1 MACSH
6 FLFSFLFIAFIATFK
21 GQLGNLTYNFAI
33 ATALNCYQCN
43 GSDSSKPFQCNEWLT
58 ADIDIKPEPCDA
70 VYGAKYCIKTT
81 GRFQATV
88 THFFNTGSSLNCY
101 QCSSAESLDCSD
113 VMIHMGGIQP
123 KSCDHVFE
131 AEFCIKSTSLNGI
144 GTSRY
149 CSSNHMGNYCNYVK
163 QPGDTLWYRSCIY
176 TCTGDGCNHAHAS
189 TSSINIVFVCVVG
202 VLLRTILS

>member
-6 FLFSFLFIAFIATFK
+6 FLFSFLFIAFIATS
-21 GQLGNLTYNFAI
+21 
-33 ATALNCYQCN
+33 TALNCYQCN
-43 GSDSSKPFQCNEWLT
+43 GSDSSKPFQCNEGLT

-113 VMIHMGGIQP
+113 HFRWNKIYPVN
-123 KSCDHVFE
+123 CC
-131 AEFCIKSTSLNGI
+131 AGI

>member
-6 FLFSFLFIAFIATFK
+6 FLFSFLFIAFIATS
-21 GQLGNLTYNFAI
+21 
-33 ATALNCYQCN
+33 TALNCYQCN

-81 GRFQATV
+81 GRFQ
-88 THFFNTGSSLNCY
+88 
-101 QCSSAESLDCSD
+101 
-113 VMIHMGGIQP
+113 
-123 KSCDHVFE
+123 
-131 AEFCIKSTSLNGI
+131 GI

>member
-6 FLFSFLFIAFIATFK
+6 FLFSFLFIAFIATS
-21 GQLGNLTYNFAI
+21 
-33 ATALNCYQCN
+33 TALNCYQCN

-81 GRFQATV
+81 GRFQ
-88 THFFNTGSSLNCY
+88 GSSLNCY